1 MPEGAYAQQARRPGR
16 ALRAVADP
24 ALPGTGSGVTVET
37 KLLPPAPRAEWVPR
51 PALVQ
56 RLAAA
61 DGGQLVLVGA
71 PAGFGKTT
79 LVAQWR
85 ASRAEHRPFAWLSL
99 DPGDDDPARLCWH
112 LVSALHRACPGFGG
126 EDIRQALRTPA
137 PDLAGTVLPMLIN
150 ALAAFPG
157 PVVLVLD
164 DYQLIHEPASHQ
176 QIAALLAHLPPSLLL
191 VVISR
196 ADPPLP
202 LARLRAAGDLIE
214 IRVPELRFTAAD
226 AAPFTRAVSGAELS
240 EPDLARLV
248 ERTEGWPAGLQLAAL
263 ALRSHPAP
271 ADFVREFTGDN
282 RFIADFLA
290 EEVLSQQPA
299 GIRQFLTRTAV
310 LDRFTAPLCDAVT
323 GQGDA
328 AQIIGVLER
337 EHSFLVPLDETRQ
350 WYRYHHLFAQVLRTE
365 LVTAEPALVP
375 ALHQRAAG
383 WHRVAGS
390 AGAAIAHSLAAGDPA
405 GAVALIAQ
413 HWHGYLNDGRAAEV
427 RGWLGSLTERQIA
440 ASPVAAHCA
449 AWVAALS
456 GEPEPVRHWLPVVDA
471 APATGPL
478 PDGFGSLRASA
489 ALLRGVYGFEG
500 LQIMRAGA
508 GTAAALENR
517 PGTAWYAL
525 ARAVHGFSLYLA
537 GDIEAAAGPLA
548 EAAASEPPS
557 TLAGVLACAALA
569 LADVELGH
577 PAQARDL
584 AASARR
590 GAARAELTGAP
601 HRALAFVAAGAVHA
615 GEGRLK
621 EARSEL
627 RHAVRFRRTAP
638 GISPWITLEA
648 LLRLA
653 QVLVDL
659 NDVAGA
665 RHASTEAATV
675 LSMFPEG
682 AEFLHGRLGRLKRQL
697 DPARRAVAADPLT
710 EREIVVLRF
719 LRGTLSLREIG
730 QELFV
735 SPNTVKTHA
744 QAVYRKLG
752 VSSRHDAVRR
762 GRELGIL

>member
-1 MPEGAYAQQARRPGR
+1 MPGGAYAPQNRRPRR

-24 ALPGTGSGVTVET
+24 ALPGTGFEVTVET
-37 KLLPPAPRAEWVPR
+37 KLHPPAARAEWVPR
-51 PALVQ
+51 DALVQ
-56 RLAAA
+56 RLVTAGAAK
-61 DGGQLVLVGA
+61 LVLVGA

-85 ASRAEHRPFAWLSL
+85 ASPAEHRPFAWLSL

-112 LVSALHRACPGFGG
+112 LVSALHRACPGLDG
-126 EDIRQALRTPA
+126 EDIRQALCVAA

-150 ALAAFPG
+150 ALAALPG
-157 PVVLVLD
+157 QIVLVLD
-164 DYQLIHEPASHQ
+164 DYQLIREPACHE

-214 IRVPELRFTAAD
+214 IRMPELRFTAPD
-226 AAPFTRAVSGAELS
+226 AAPFSRAVSGVQLS
-240 EPDLARLV
+240 EPDLAGLV
-248 ERTEGWPAGLQLAAL
+248 ERTEGWPAGIQLAAL
-263 ALRSHPAP
+263 ALRGQPAP
-271 ADFVREFTGDN
+271 TDFVREFTGDN

-290 EEVLSQQPA
+290 EEVLSQLPA
-299 GIRQFLTRTAV
+299 GIRQFVTQTAV
-310 LDRFTAPLCDAVT
+310 LDRFSAPLCNAVT
-323 GQGDA
+323 GRDDA
-328 AQIIGVLER
+328 AEIIDVLER
-337 EHSFLVPLDETRQ
+337 ENIFVVPLDEVRQ

-365 LVTAEPALVP
+365 LVTAEPALTP
-375 ALHQRAAG
+375 ALHQRAAA
-383 WHRVAGS
+383 WYRVAGW
-390 AGAAIAHSLAAGDPA
+390 AGEAIQHSLAAGDAA
-405 GAVALIAQ
+405 GAVELIAR
-413 HWHGYLNDGRAAEV
+413 HWYGYLNDGRSAEV
-427 RGWLGSLTERQIA
+427 RSWLDSLTERQIA

-449 AWVAALS
+449 AWVGALS
-456 GEPEPVRHWLPVVDA
+456 GEPEPVRHWLPVIEA
-471 APATGPL
+471 APPAGPL
-478 PDGFGSLRASA
+478 PDGIGSLRTSA

-500 LQIMRAGA
+500 LHTMRECAS
-508 GTAAALENR
+508 TAAGLETR

-525 ARAVHGFSLYLA
+525 ARAAHGFSLYLA
-537 GDIEAAAGPLA
+537 GDLEAAAGPLA

-569 LADVELGH
+569 LADVELGQQ
-577 PAQARDL
+577 ARARDL
-584 AASARR
+584 AAIARR
-590 GAARAELTGAP
+590 GAVRAGLSGTP
-601 HRALAFVAAGAVHA
+601 HSAVAFIASGAVYA
-615 GEGRLK
+615 AEGRLK

-627 RHAVRFRRTAP
+627 RHAARFRRTTP
-638 GISPWITLEA
+638 GINPWITVEA

-653 QVLVDL
+653 QVLADL
-659 NDVAGA
+659 DDAAGA
-665 RHASTEAATV
+665 RDATTEAAT
-675 LSMFPEG
+675 LLDMFPDG

-697 DPARRAVAADPLT
+697 APARRAAGADPLT
-710 EREIVVLRF
+710 EREIAVLRL

-744 QAVYRKLG
+744 QAIYRKLG